1 MTSYET
7 VWGFQAPL
15 LIKKCS
21 YKHSENCRWS
31 NRRVWKIKNI
41 FFLSLSCCSSISTFK
56 DFVTICVN
64 LLRFFKSL
72 SGNLLVIS
80 SILNKSINA
89 EMWRLSVNVL
99 FSLEFVLF
107 GDLTPC
113 TIKERG
119 LLLRTHLACGAQS
132 KKVKN
137 EKVEESV
144 IFE

>member
-1 MTSYET
+1 M
-7 VWGFQAPL
+7 
-15 LIKKCS
+15 
-21 YKHSENCRWS
+21 
-31 NRRVWKIKNI
+31 
-41 FFLSLSCCSSISTFK
+41 
-56 DFVTICVN
+56 
-64 LLRFFKSL
+64 
-72 SGNLLVIS
+72 
-80 SILNKSINA
+80 
-89 EMWRLSVNVL
+89 NVL

-107 GDLTPC
+107 GDLMPC